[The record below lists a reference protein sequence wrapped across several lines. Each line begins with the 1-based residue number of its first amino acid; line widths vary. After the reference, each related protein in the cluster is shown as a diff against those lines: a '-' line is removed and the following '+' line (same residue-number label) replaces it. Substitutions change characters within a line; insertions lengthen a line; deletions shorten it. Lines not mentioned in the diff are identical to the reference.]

1 MKYIPHAISWNITKK
16 CNLHCAH
23 CYIDSSEQTK
33 IESSADATINPTNN
47 LELSTDECLNIIDQI
62 AEVNPRIIIILTG
75 GEPLLREDIFD
86 LIKYAKDKGMTVFLG
101 SNGCLFNDKVIE
113 NLKASGIT
121 GVGISL
127 DSLNTNIHDSFR
139 GTKGA
144 WDGAVKAAL
153 MCKESNIG
161 FQIQTTVTNK
171 NINEIPDIIKFAN
184 DIGASAFQL
193 FFLVCTGRGQ
203 GLTDITPAQ
212 YEDTL
217 TKLYETQKKFTGSM
231 LVGAKCAPHYKRIV
245 FNLDQDSPLLKAYA
259 GGCPAGTNY
268 CRINSEGKVTACP
281 YMETIAGDLKKES
294 FSKIWSDSTSLGELR
309 ELNLKGKCAKCEFK
323 SICKGCRARALA
335 TNNDQM
341 SEDPWCLYK
350 PDPANNKDKI
360 DIKLREEDI
369 FGMKAEFNLEWTD
382 EAKERLE
389 KVPSFIRGMA
399 IRGAEKYA
407 KENDLNKVTPEVMKA
422 ARENMG
428 DENKSMFPLGKMPKN
443 MAKDDEEDTKN
454 PEGADSESE
463 EKLHYFKEGE
473 VPWTETAKK
482 RVENA
487 PSFVRP
493 GIYKLM
499 QKRSNEEGEKV
510 ITTEFLSKIRNESMF
525 LAAGRLKKFGF
536 DDLKME
542 VFDAAK
548 GKINNEKKRVVIDEI
563 KGFLGKRTKKNDKI
577 ISLFEEYMKPNDLDE

>member
-1 MKYIPHAISWNITKK
+1 MKHIPHAISWNITKK
-16 CNLHCAH
+16 CNLRCAH
-23 CYIDSSEQTK
+23 CYIDSSELK
-33 IESSADATINPTNN
+33 SSTDNTINATESQ
-47 LELSTDECLNIIDQI
+47 ELTTDECVNVIDQI
-62 AEVNPRIIIILTG
+62 AEVNHKIILILTG
-75 GEPLLREDIFD
+75 GEPLLRKDIFD
-86 LIKYAKDKGMTVFLG
+86 LIKYSKDKGMTVFLG
-101 SNGCLFNDKVIE
+101 TNGCLFNDKVVE
-113 NLKASGIT
+113 NLKASGVT

-127 DSLNTNIHDSFR
+127 DSLNKDIHDAFR
-139 GTKGA
+139 GTNGA
-144 WDGAVKAAL
+144 CDGAIGAAK
-153 MCKESNIG
+153 MCKDNGIA
-161 FQIQTTVTNK
+161 FQIQTTVTNR
-171 NINEIPDIIKFAN
+171 NINEIPDIINFAN

-212 YEDTL
+212 YEETL
-217 TKLYETQKKFTGSM
+217 TKLYETQKRYKGSM

-245 FNLDQDSPLLKAYA
+245 FNLDKESPLLKAYD

-268 CRINSEGKVTACP
+268 CRINSEGGVTACP
-281 YMETIAGDLKKES
+281 YMDTVTGDLKKKS
-294 FSKIWSDSTSLGELR
+294 FSQIWNDSVSFNELR
-309 ELNLKGKCAKCEFK
+309 KLNLKGKCERCEFK

-335 TNNDQM
+335 SNNDQLA
-341 SEDPWCLYK
+341 EDPWCLYE

-360 DIKLREEDI
+360 DIRLREEDI
-369 FGMKAEFNLEWTD
+369 FGMKTEFNLPWTD
-382 EAKERLE
+382 EAKERLA

-399 IRGAEKYA
+399 IKGAEKYA
-407 KENDLNKVTPEVMKA
+407 KENDIDEVTPEVMKG

-428 DENKSMFPLGKMPKN
+428 KENKSMFPFDKMSKKVPKEDRAEN
-443 MAKDDEEDTKN
+443 EEGSDTQS
-454 PEGADSESE
+454 D
-463 EKLHYFKEGE
+463 EKLHYFKDGE

-548 GKINNEKKRVVIDEI
+548 GKINNEKKKVVIDEI
-563 KGFLGKRTKKNDKI
+563 KGFLGKRTKKNEKI
-577 ISLFEEYMKPNDLDE
+577 ISLFEEYMKPSDSDE